1 MVEDRL
7 VVMVLEEL
15 AVLDDEVDTTVL
27 LVDCTDVVLVLLLT
41 DEVDM
46 VDELAIGELVVDEL
60 DDRTALVLVV
70 VLTDELEL
78 EEIVTVEINDVVVD
92 LYQ

>member
-1 MVEDRL
+1 
-7 VVMVLEEL
+7 MVLEEL